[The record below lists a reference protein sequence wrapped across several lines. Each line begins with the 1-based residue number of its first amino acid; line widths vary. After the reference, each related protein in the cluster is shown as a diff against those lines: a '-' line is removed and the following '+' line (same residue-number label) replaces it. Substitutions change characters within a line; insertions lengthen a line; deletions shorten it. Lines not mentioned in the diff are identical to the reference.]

1 MKWRNKEMS
10 KTRKRI
16 MLVVVLLFIIN
27 SLVIVSFSED
37 FTTNESFAE
46 STTLNQE
53 KMDDEIIESTTEVYD
68 FNESNNDEYIEIS
81 S

>member
-1 MKWRNKEMS
+1 MS

-16 MLVVVLLFIIN
+16 MLVEVLLFIIN
-27 SLVIVSFSED
+27 SLVIVSFAEE

-53 KMDDEIIESTTEVYD
+53 KMEDEIIESTTEVYD

>member
-1 MKWRNKEMS
+1 MS

-16 MLVVVLLFIIN
+16 MLVEVLLFIIN
-27 SLVIVSFSED
+27 SLVIVSFAED

>member
-1 MKWRNKEMS
+1 MS

-16 MLVVVLLFIIN
+16 MLVVVFLFIIN
-27 SLVIVSFSED
+27 SLVIVSFAED

-53 KMDDEIIESTTEVYD
+53 KKDDEIIESTTEVYD

>member
-16 MLVVVLLFIIN
+16 MLVVVFLFIIN
-27 SLVIVSFSED
+27 SLVIVSFAED
-37 FTTNESFAE
+37 FTTNESFTE

>member
-1 MKWRNKEMS
+1 MS

-16 MLVVVLLFIIN
+16 MLVEVLLFIIN
-27 SLVIVSFSED
+27 SLVIVSFAED
-37 FTTNESFAE
+37 FTTNESFTE

>member
-1 MKWRNKEMS
+1 MS

>member
-1 MKWRNKEMS
+1 MS

-16 MLVVVLLFIIN
+16 MLVVVFLFIIN
-27 SLVIVSFSED
+27 SLVIVSFAED

-53 KMDDEIIESTTEVYD
+53 KMEDEIIESTTEVYD
-68 FNESNNDEYIEIS
+68 FNESNNDEYIEITS
-81 S
+81 

>member
-1 MKWRNKEMS
+1 MS

-16 MLVVVLLFIIN
+16 MLVEVLLFIIN
-27 SLVIVSFSED
+27 SLVIVSFAEE

-53 KMDDEIIESTTEVYD
+53 KMKDEIIESTTEVYD